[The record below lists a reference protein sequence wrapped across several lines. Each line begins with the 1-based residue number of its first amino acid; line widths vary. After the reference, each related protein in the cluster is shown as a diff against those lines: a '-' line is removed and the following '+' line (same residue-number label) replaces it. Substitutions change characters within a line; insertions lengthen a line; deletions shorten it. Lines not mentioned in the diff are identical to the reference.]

1 MGVGTQC
8 AHDIDGAFNPHGVR
22 EVLLAEPALKDFP
35 EDEQGK
41 EWSVE
46 IYLCLCK
53 HWYIYLSLWL
63 KHTHTHIHTHTRSM
77 SLTKL
82 SIVHTKFNV
91 TQLNFPRPFLFAQ
104 LKLHAHW
111 TTTLFPPPLSIC
123 IYFQLY
129 CLSLQL
135 PRRSTHLK
143 AVWRTASSLQHQ
155 RAGLER
161 FHVMVRSS
169 KTLQITLRKFDW
181 SGTKGSQWYFFCV

>member
-1 MGVGTQC
+1 MKDDSEKEKSCMDCRLLIFHCGLSLEKNKETPGMIRPWVYVHNA
-8 AHDIDGAFNPHGVR
+8 AHNTEGALNPHGFR

-53 HWYIYLSLWL
+53 HWYIYLLLWGFFFF
-63 KHTHTHIHTHTRSM
+63 KKTRSM

-91 TQLNFPRPFLFAQ
+91 TQLNFSRPFLFAQ
-104 LKLHAHW
+104 LKLDAHW
-111 TTTLFPPPLSIC
+111 TATPYPPPLSIC

-135 PRRSTHLK
+135 PGRNTHLK
-143 AVWRTASSLQHQ
+143 AGWRTASSLQH
-155 RAGLER
+155 
-161 FHVMVRSS
+161 
-169 KTLQITLRKFDW
+169 
-181 SGTKGSQWYFFCV
+181 